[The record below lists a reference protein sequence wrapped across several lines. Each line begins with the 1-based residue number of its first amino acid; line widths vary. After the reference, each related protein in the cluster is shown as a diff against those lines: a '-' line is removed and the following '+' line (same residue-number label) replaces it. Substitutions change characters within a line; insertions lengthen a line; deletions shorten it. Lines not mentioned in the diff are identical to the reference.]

1 MSSFPEDPESR
12 PDTSTPPK
20 SPANGSTQ
28 SDSSRESASENGR
41 LEAGENNTSNE
52 PPHQDKGPGIAVFNS
67 FSVWYVLGLTIL
79 TQGLYFMYWHWHRS
93 KKLNEALP
101 ENPISSTFINNVVA
115 AYIVYIGLVVYASV
129 YFPEALQ
136 VPEGATV
143 ESLAAQPLPGVWVAV
158 QIFGNIVLILT
169 AIWSY
174 KIRNRLNQLLAVEK
188 GQPLWS
194 GPILAVLF
202 QAFYLQWKI
211 NKALETETNQL
222 IRRF

>member
-1 MSSFPEDPESR
+1 M
-12 PDTSTPPK
+12 
-20 SPANGSTQ
+20 
-28 SDSSRESASENGR
+28 
-41 LEAGENNTSNE
+41 
-52 PPHQDKGPGIAVFNS
+52 FNS

>member
-12 PDTSTPPK
+12 SDHSPKVDSTPDSTELREGEGNTASDGKPD
-20 SPANGSTQ
+20 GS
-28 SDSSRESASENGR
+28 D
-41 LEAGENNTSNE
+41 
-52 PPHQDKGPGIAVFNS
+52 DGPGIAVFSS

-93 KKLNEALP
+93 RKLNEALP
-101 ENPISSTFINNVVA
+101 ANPISTTFMNNVVA
-115 AYIVYIGLVVYASV
+115 AYIVYLGLVIYASV
-129 YFPEALQ
+129 YFPEAIQ
-136 VPEGATV
+136 IPENATA
-143 ESLAAQPLPGVWVAV
+143 ETLSQIPIPGVWVAV

-174 KIRNRLNQLLAVEK
+174 KIRNRLNQLLEVEK
-188 GQPLWS
+188 GQALWS